1 MNKERGKRNIKTE
14 GGRKRKEI
22 MKNELQKEV
31 RDMEGLKEE

>member
-1 MNKERGKRNIKTE
+1 MNKERGKRNKKTE

-22 MKNELQKEV
+22 MKNKLKKKV